1 MPKYAP
7 SDDGKIVDGRIVVY
21 LDSAQAAPPG
31 TGAPSI
37 GRAQLAGLQAA
48 ALIAAAAK
56 GVPFCAECEQA
67 RKELAKD
74 GGSPR

>member
-1 MPKYAP
+1 MPKYTP
-7 SDDGKIVDGRIVVY
+7 SDDGRIVDGRMVIY
-21 LDSAQAAPPG
+21 FYSAQAAPPRD
-31 TGAPSI
+31 GAPPI
-37 GRAQLAGLQAA
+37 GRARLAGLQAA